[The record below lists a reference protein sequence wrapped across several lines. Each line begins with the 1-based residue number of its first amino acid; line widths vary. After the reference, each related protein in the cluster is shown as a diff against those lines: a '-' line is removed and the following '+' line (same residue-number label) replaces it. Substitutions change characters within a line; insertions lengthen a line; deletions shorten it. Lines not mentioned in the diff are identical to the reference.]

1 VVRVPVP
8 AVAAVLLGFGV
19 AVFGHTIDL
28 GIADRAFDAS
38 SATWLVDHRP
48 GGWRFAFYDGPK
60 YALVLFGMALLAGL
74 FCHRRLDGD
83 RQQRQAVLFLFLCLA
98 IVPSVTGAVK
108 SASGISCPYATE
120 RYGGHMPDA
129 NGRFSLA
136 GFTDPSRT
144 DGCWPSGHVS
154 GAFALLGILCLN
166 VPKRRL
172 LAAAATTAGVAMGGY
187 QVLRG
192 AHFASHIVVS
202 FCIATIVVT
211 VLQQLLLT
219 RQADVRVRSPAVN
232 KPRTRAVFA
241 KSGR

>member
-1 VVRVPVP
+1 MRALLP
-8 AVAAVLLGFGV
+8 AVVALLLGLGV
-19 AVFGHTIDL
+19 AVFGHTVDL
-28 GIADRAFDAS
+28 GIADRAFNAG
-38 SATWLVDHRP
+38 SATWVVVHRP
-48 GGWRFAFYDGPK
+48 GVWRFAFYDGPK
-60 YALVLFGMALLAGL
+60 YALVLLGMALLAAML
-74 FCHRRLDGD
+74 FYRRRDAD
-83 RQQRQAVLFLFLCLA
+83 RRQRQTVLFLFLCLV
-98 IVPSVTGAVK
+98 IVPSVTGAIK
-108 SASGISCPYATE
+108 PASGISCPYAIE
-120 RYGGHMPDA
+120 RYGGRLPDA
-129 NGRFSLA
+129 YGQFSLA

-172 LAAAATTAGVAMGGY
+172 LAAAATTAGIAMGGY

-211 VLQQLLLT
+211 VLQPIFLT
-219 RQADVRVRSPAVN
+219 RKADVRVRAPTVN
-232 KPRTRAVFA
+232 RPRNTALLA